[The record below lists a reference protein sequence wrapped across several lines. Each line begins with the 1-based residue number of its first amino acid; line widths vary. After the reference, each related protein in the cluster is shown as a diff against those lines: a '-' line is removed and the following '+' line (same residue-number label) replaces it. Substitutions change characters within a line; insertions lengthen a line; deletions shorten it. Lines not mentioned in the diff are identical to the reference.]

1 MCTIFVL
8 AEHKS
13 HIPHDTLL
21 LCYWCHIKSNAF
33 DLIIRKK
40 IFNIC
45 QIEEQNP
52 NENQK
57 VILLNQKL
65 FLNTKKC

>member
-1 MCTIFVL
+1 MFIV
-8 AEHKS
+8 AVHKT

-40 IFNIC
+40 LFNMC
-45 QIEEQNP
+45 QIKELNP
-52 NENQK
+52 NEYQK
-57 VILLNQKL
+57 VIFIKSKVYLQILKN
-65 FLNTKKC
+65 NV